1 MSHED
6 DLYRAIG
13 EISARHAM
21 LDDAVEYFYNV
32 TARRLGGPTRAIEQ
46 FMFANKLDL
55 LAKMMKRDRD
65 RGYRRR
71 VEAWMR
77 AARVDETWPCTLRT
91 RFSKTTR
98 FLAPPNTCKF
108 GRKREYEKSRAFQ
121 KCASSLPN

>member
-1 MSHED
+1 MRELENLMSHED

-32 TARRLGGPTRAIEQ
+32 TARRLGGPTRAIEP

-55 LAKMMKRDRD
+55 LAKMMKRYRD

-77 AARVDETWPCTLRT
+77 AARVANEQRNVAVHSTY
-91 RFSKTTR
+91 
-98 FLAPPNTCKF
+98 A
-108 GRKREYEKSRAFQ
+108 
-121 KCASSLPN
+121 